1 MNYLVIDQGTS
12 STKAFLFNA
21 RGQILHQNR
30 IKCSVEKP
38 KPFHVEIDP
47 LIILEDIKEL
57 FIEMV
62 DVSGEST
69 ITCAGLAIQRSTFLF
84 WEKETCKPVTPAIS
98 WQDCRA
104 SNISNSIKSYRKKL
118 WTITGTPLS
127 AHFGGPKFLYMTQNN
142 KKLASKIEQG
152 ELYFGSLSAFLTHAI
167 TGTVA
172 IDHSIACRTM
182 LYNIH
187 KGYWSKYALDLFQV
201 PINCLPPLTPTQHNY
216 GNMFSSNILLSL
228 VIGDQQAALIGQGG
242 LQNKSVAA
250 NFGTSASV
258 QYNIGEKPKNIEGL
272 ISSVL
277 FSKKSTKTFMV
288 EGTIYGC
295 NSLFYYLENILGITH
310 KKMQWNQRIKL
321 EETNGIFI
329 PGFNGLAAP
338 YWKNGFEDIRVDL
351 SERPNEIIRAA
362 MESIGFLV
370 NDILNCIKTAGLDLP
385 ATLTASGGGAR
396 SSLLQFIATIT
407 GKTISHSMT
416 KDKTAFGIY
425 KILDGNNLDEIS
437 EEVTGKIFYPE
448 KIPTLKDKIDKW
460 EQNIKVLEE
469 L

>member
-127 AHFGGPKFLYMTQNN
+127 AHFGGPKFLYMIQNN

-187 KGYWSKYALDLFQV
+187 KGCWSKYALDLFQV

-216 GNMFSSNILLSL
+216 GNMFGSNILLSL

-385 ATLTASGGGAR
+385 ATLTASGGGAK
-396 SSLLQFIATIT
+396 SSLLKFIANIT
-407 GKTISHSMT
+407 GKTISHLLV
-416 KDKTAFGIY
+416 KDKTAFGVY
-425 KILDGNNLDEIS
+425 RILSSNYLNQILKEEIG
-437 EEVTGKIFYPE
+437 EIFYPE
-448 KIPTLKDKIDKW
+448 KIPTLRGKIDKW
-460 EQNIKVLEE
+460 KQSIKVLER